1 MKCFALLEIKFTF
14 SSLGKICPRD
24 FSRGHFKTACSHFK
38 IAKQSFQSPKVN
50 FIAVAKSLLRSLF
63 YCDSDRYRHT
73 NHGVVTCCYGFH
85 LSSFGIIYRHL
96 CRAIFCYLPNGE
108 TRGTIDYHFVTLGII
123 CADVGKMSARR
134 QIYPLSHRR
143 CRQTYSQ
150 VSYRQSLTSYRLSA
164 YSISR

>member
-1 MKCFALLEIKFTF
+1 MDTSPGQKPKMMCPTFLLFNYPQF
-14 SSLGKICPRD
+14 GLFHRLFDGNGNGD
-24 FSRGHFKTACSHFK
+24 GHTDH
-38 IAKQSFQSPKVN
+38 
-50 FIAVAKSLLRSLF
+50 R
-63 YCDSDRYRHT
+63 
-73 NHGVVTCCYGFH
+73 VVTGCYGFH

-150 VSYRQSLTSYRLSA
+150 VSYRQSLTSYRSSA
-164 YSISR
+164 YSILR

>member
-1 MKCFALLEIKFTF
+1 MPEGAIHCHSLCELLVALLD
-14 SSLGKICPRD
+14 SNCNCH
-24 FSRGHFKTACSHFK
+24 GHT
-38 IAKQSFQSPKVN
+38 
-50 FIAVAKSLLRSLF
+50 
-63 YCDSDRYRHT
+63 Y
-73 NHGVVTCCYGFH
+73 HGVVTSCYGFH

-150 VSYRQSLTSYRLSA
+150 VSYHQSLTSYRLSV

>member
-1 MKCFALLEIKFTF
+1 MMCPTFLLSIKLYFKVPRASSTSLICYKALKIKE
-14 SSLGKICPRD
+14 LL
-24 FSRGHFKTACSHFK
+24 A
-38 IAKQSFQSPKVN
+38 SFLNSN
-50 FIAVAKSLLRSLF
+50 SNCNS
-63 YCDSDRYRHT
+63 HT

-96 CRAIFCYLPNGE
+96 RRAVFCYLPNGE

-134 QIYPLSHRR
+134 QIYPLIHRR

-150 VSYRQSLTSYRLSA
+150 VSYHQSLTSYRLSV